1 MLNYLINYKGNVLK
15 LAIRLVGLITD
26 IPLTVTERSI
36 IHVAPAQV
44 GRYNRSQRSPM
55 RKIILFALI
64 LMVLCVV
71 PSCAVPATS
80 SATTESTTASTSTI
94 VMTATTP
101 LPVSSWRLPLNADV
115 PPGYVQFDASISG
128 WIGGKDYLLLGTNNN
143 GGLTQTGVAIVDL
156 ADPLNPHEV
165 SFTNVPQA
173 GMRVHSLTL
182 AGTTLYVSAES
193 ALWVLDVT
201 NPTAPKSI
209 ALNTSIQ
216 ALTLAVNGKYAYISE
231 APTTTITVADVSDPA
246 HLNIVGNVLLPTPS
260 STLPPNIIEGGYPVQ
275 YDRIQ
280 VLRISGNL
288 LFALIYQPNAGMPE
302 GNGLYILDISSPT
315 APKQLTYFPNP
326 GAPGTLIIPG
336 NGGTEPYPSVYHD
349 IAIAGKYAYMAAD
362 GPDGLQVLD
371 ISDPAHPRE
380 AAHVPGYGSSQIIVV
395 ASRVYL
401 LNGGDVLIVDISVP
415 THPQPIASWW
425 VGNPPNTFAVVGNYV
440 YCLMRGDDPNT
451 IYPRN

>member
-1 MLNYLINYKGNVLK
+1 
-15 LAIRLVGLITD
+15 
-26 IPLTVTERSI
+26 
-36 IHVAPAQV
+36 
-44 GRYNRSQRSPM
+44 
-55 RKIILFALI
+55 
-64 LMVLCVV
+64 MVLFVL
-71 PSCAVPATS
+71 PGCAVPATS
-80 SATTESTTASTSTI
+80 SATTESTSTSPI

-101 LPVSSWRLPLNADV
+101 LPVSSWRLPLDPDV
-115 PPGYVQFDASISG
+115 PPGYVQFDACISG
-128 WIGGKDYLLLGTNNN
+128 RIGGKDYLLIGTNNN

-165 SFTNVPQA
+165 SFTNVPQG

-193 ALWVLDVT
+193 ALWILDVS
-201 NPTAPKSI
+201 NPSAPKSI
-209 ALNTSIQ
+209 TLNTSIQ

-231 APTTTITVADVSDPA
+231 VPTTKIIMADVSDPA
-246 HLNIVGNVLLPTPS
+246 HLTIVGGTILPTPS
-260 STLPPNIIEGGYPVQ
+260 STLPSNIIAGGYPIQ

-288 LFALIYQPNAGMPE
+288 LFALIYQPMAGMPE

-336 NGGTEPYPSVYHD
+336 NGGTEPYPSVYQD

-362 GPDGLQVLD
+362 GPDGMQVLD
-371 ISDPAHPRE
+371 ISDPSHPHE
-380 AAHVPGYGSSQIIVV
+380 VAHVPGNESRQIIVV
-395 ASRVYL
+395 ANRAYL
-401 LNGGDVLIVDISVP
+401 LDGGDDFIVDISIP
-415 THPQPIASWW
+415 THPKPIASWY
-425 VGNPPNTFAVVGNYV
+425 VENPPNTFTVVGNYV
-440 YCLMRGDDPNT
+440 YFLIYGAEPNT

>member
-1 MLNYLINYKGNVLK
+1 
-15 LAIRLVGLITD
+15 
-26 IPLTVTERSI
+26 
-36 IHVAPAQV
+36 
-44 GRYNRSQRSPM
+44 M

-165 SFTNVPQA
+165 SFTNVPHA

-193 ALWVLDVT
+193 ALWVLDVAK
-201 NPTAPKSI
+201 PSAPKSI

-231 APTTTITVADVSDPA
+231 VPTTKITVADVSEPA
-246 HLNIVGNVLLPTPS
+246 HPTIVGSAMLPTPL
-260 STLPPNIIEGGYPVQ
+260 STLPPNIIERSYPVQ
-275 YDRIQ
+275 YDCIQ

-288 LFALIYQPNAGMPE
+288 LFALIYQPMAGMPE
-302 GNGLYILDISSPT
+302 GNGLYILDISTPT
-315 APKQLTYFPNP
+315 APRQVSYFPNP
-326 GAPGTLIIPG
+326 GAPGILTIPG
-336 NGGTEPYPSVYHD
+336 HGGTAPYPSVYQD
-349 IAIAGKYAYMAAD
+349 IAISGKYAYMAAG
-362 GPDGLQVLD
+362 GPDGMQVLD
-371 ISDPAHPRE
+371 LSDPSHPRE
-380 AAHVPGYGSSQIIVV
+380 VAHVPGYGGRQIIVV
-395 ASRVYL
+395 ASRAYL
-401 LNGGDVLIVDISVP
+401 LDGGDDLIVDISVP
-415 THPQPIASWW
+415 THPQPIASWY
-425 VGNPPNTFAVVGNYV
+425 VENPPNTFVVAGNYV
-440 YCLMRGDDPNT
+440 YFLIRGDKPNT